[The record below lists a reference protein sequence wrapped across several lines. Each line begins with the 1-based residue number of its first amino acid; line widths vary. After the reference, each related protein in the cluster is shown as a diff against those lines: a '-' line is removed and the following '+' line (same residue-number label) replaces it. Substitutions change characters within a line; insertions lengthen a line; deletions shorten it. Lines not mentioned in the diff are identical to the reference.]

1 MTSKESIVNK
11 DYLTLLKQVE
21 KEHKKKDKYSLNIND
36 RVLVIDFLN
45 TFIRAFTANLSFL

>member
-36 RVLVIDFLN
+36 RVLVIDFLC
-45 TFIRAFTANLSFL
+45 FLYS